1 MKLVKIA
8 LRVFRMFLI
17 DILLAG
23 IIILAYGLHH
33 HGFSALQI
41 YWQEWRS
48 EEESL
53 ESIPATSEQ
62 LSQTLPVVTTTP
74 VQTTETVPAD
84 TVPETVPDNRT
95 DWQKL
100 YADQFSDEI
109 IITENSYKSPNISVT
124 LETFTQGTGDKKV
137 VYHVA
142 DVYVAS
148 LDCLKTY
155 TAKNKMK
162 PNSNQFPLEMSM
174 EAGAIFSVTGD
185 YYTLHQS
192 GFIVR
197 NGIIYFANSDKYDIC
212 VLYDSG
218 RLEVYDK
225 YTYNIDE
232 ILDNGAVQVWNFGP
246 GLLDENGK
254 VKEKY
259 DIRSGFKKN
268 DPRTGIGYY
277 APGHY
282 CFVVVDGRREGY
294 SVGMRIEELAKIFE
308 ELGCSVAY
316 NLDGGGSALM
326 TLHGKMYSRPSE
338 SRRIGDIIYVA
349 EPQTND
355 AD

>member
-1 MKLVKIA
+1 MKIAKIA
-8 LRVFRMFLI
+8 LRVLSMFLI
-17 DILLAG
+17 DVLLAG

-41 YWQEWRS
+41 YWQEWRN
-48 EEESL
+48 EEKSP
-53 ESIPATSEQ
+53 ESIPITSEQ
-62 LSQTLPVVTTTP
+62 LAQTTP
-74 VQTTETVPAD
+74 VATT
-84 TVPETVPDNRT
+84 TVPEITETLPEETVAETIPDNRT
-95 DWQKL
+95 EWQKL

-124 LETFTQGTGDKKV
+124 LETITYGSGDNKV

-162 PNSNQFPLEMSM
+162 PNSNQFPLEMSI

-212 VLYDSG
+212 VLYDDG
-218 RLEVYDK
+218 RIEVYDK

-232 ILDNGAVQVWNFGP
+232 ILANGAIQVWNFGP
-246 GLLDENGK
+246 SLLDENGK
-254 VKEKY
+254 AKESY

-294 SVGMRIEELAKIFE
+294 SVGMRIEDLAKVFE
-308 ELGCSVAY
+308 DLGCSIAY
-316 NLDGGGSALM
+316 NLDGGGSAMM
-326 TLHGKMYSRPSE
+326 TLHGEMYSRQADH
-338 SRRIGDIIYVA
+338 RRIGDIIYVT
-349 EPQTND
+349 EPKTDN
-355 AD
+355 AN

>member
-1 MKLVKIA
+1 MKHAKAA
-8 LRVFRMFLI
+8 LRVLGYVLI

-23 IIILAYGLHH
+23 IIILGYGLYH
-33 HGFSALQI
+33 HGYSALQG

-48 EEESL
+48 DEKSLANVSGTSESL
-53 ESIPATSEQ
+53 A
-62 LSQTLPVVTTTP
+62 QTEPIVTTTAP
-74 VQTTETVPAD
+74 VATQDNPEIIPAQ
-84 TVPETVPDNRT
+84 TVPDNRT

-100 YADQFSDEI
+100 YADHFSDEV
-109 IITENSYKSPNISVT
+109 IITPNSYKSPNISVT
-124 LETFTQGTGDKKV
+124 LETKTYGSGDDQV

-142 DVYVAS
+142 DVYIAS
-148 LDCLKTY
+148 MDCIGTY
-155 TAKNKMK
+155 TAHNKMK
-162 PNSNQFPLEMSM
+162 PNSNQFPLEMSA

-197 NGIIYFANSDKYDIC
+197 NGYVYMDNSDKYDIC
-212 VLYDSG
+212 VLYSSG
-218 RLEVYDK
+218 LMAVYDK

-254 VKEKY
+254 IKEHY
-259 DIRSGFKKN
+259 DIRSGFKTN

-277 APGHY
+277 SPGHY

-294 SVGMRIEELAKIFE
+294 SVGVRIEGLAKIFE
-308 ELGCSVAY
+308 DLGCSVAY

-326 TLHGKMYSRPSE
+326 TIHGKMYSRPSE

-349 EPQTND
+349 EPKNEDQ
-355 AD
+355 